1 MDGPRFLSVK
11 EFAKCVG
18 IGERKAR
25 QAMRA
30 CHEGKKWRGCRLAV
44 HLVSAS
50 GGPRGLTYR
59 VDAASI
65 PPRFLV
71 AAERPI
77 SVLSEPPESATGDS
91 PALHAIAIPP
101 TSPVA
106 APGAGQP
113 PARLKH
119 DDQEAAWR
127 EALIKPI
134 AQGTTAGSAERAKQI
149 AALASS
155 PVKDWKG
162 APRTLTE
169 HTLREWTFLFEVS
182 GPPGLMGKVQPPPPP
197 TLARS
202 AVTGDHREAQWRLSI
217 IQPIRHETAPRSAA
231 RAARVTAVASVPI
244 QHWSGQACTIC
255 EATIRGWIARYEARG
270 MLGLMRKA
278 PHNAGKSRVH
288 LSRAW
293 DRVMLRVG
301 ASEAQLTEIVGK
313 VKQRVR
319 SEWRSGTPSWPTVQ
333 LNTLPLVVELTRA
346 AGVDKPNLEL
356 RTLCQVPRRFIEDER
371 RYAIVAMMEQDAAR
385 FASQVTPRIKRD
397 RSHLL
402 PGDWIAADVHHLDV
416 LFRRP
421 DGTDCTPKAVAWY
434 DLATNRTRFDIF
446 VMPKGEMI
454 RREHVIQSFV
464 ALCTDPNW
472 GVPSQLYT
480 DNGGE
485 YNWMELA
492 EDMGKLKR
500 SIDVHCGENPD
511 GDEKT
516 IHRAR
521 PYNPQAK
528 VIEGL
533 FSTLERVAFA
543 QLPGYIGGNRMRKKT
558 ANQGREPQPYP
569 GDEAQL
575 RKAIDGALAY
585 YHLKPQSGHLNGK
598 SPDARFAEFV
608 AVGWHSTILDPWE
621 LSVVFSRELVKPV
634 RTGGTIRLDSKD
646 FRADALLSHVGRRVL
661 VRQPLFGD
669 RDALFIFTEHGEPIA
684 MARPDN
690 VYVFG
695 DPRGAGEQS
704 RREKALKT
712 GLKAL
717 ATEAPRTDAE
727 AVLAHVVALHGDPAQ
742 APTDGVIRLNPEFS
756 EAARMAKEA
765 PQRAEE
771 QADRTLSYR
780 AEKSALLARLR
791 AASA

>member
-1 MDGPRFLSVK
+1 MFISVK
-11 EFAKCVG
+11 QFAESVG
-18 IGERKAR
+18 ISRIKASKALR
-25 QAMRA
+25 NAMA
-30 CHEGKKWRGCRLAV
+30 GKSWRGVQLNVRLV
-44 HLVSAS
+44 PGNS
-50 GGPRGLTYR
+50 GGGASGLTYEVAR
-59 VDAASI
+59 DSI
-65 PPRFLV
+65 PAKLSG
-71 AAERPI
+71 ASERPI
-77 SVLSEPPESATGDS
+77 LALSEPSEGDTEGNPAQHTVPIATS
-91 PALHAIAIPP
+91 SQL
-101 TSPVA
+101 A

-113 PARLKH
+113 PARLK
-119 DDQEAAWR
+119 DDDREAAWR
-127 EALIKPI
+127 EALIRPI
-134 AQGTTAGSAERAKQI
+134 AQGTADGSVERAKQI

-155 PVKDWKG
+155 PIKDWKG
-162 APRTLTE
+162 APRVLTE
-169 HTLREWTFLFEVS
+169 HTLREWVFLYKVS
-182 GPPGLMGKVQPPPPP
+182 GVLGLMGKVQPPSPPA
-197 TLARS
+197 LARS

-217 IQPIRHETAPRSAA
+217 IQPIRHETAPKSAA
-231 RAARVTAVASVPI
+231 RGDRVAAVASVPI
-244 QHWSGQACTIC
+244 QHWSSQSRTIC

-270 MLGLMRKA
+270 MMGLMRKA
-278 PHNAGKSRVH
+278 PHNASKPRVH
-288 LSRAW
+288 LSQAW
-293 DRVMLRVG
+293 DRAMRRAGV
-301 ASEAQLTEIVGK
+301 SEAQLSEIVAK

-371 RYAIVAMMEQDAAR
+371 RYTIVAMMEQDAAR

-397 RSHLL
+397 RSHLV

-454 RREHVIQSFV
+454 RREHVIKSFV

-472 GVPSQLYT
+472 GVPSQLYI

-492 EDMGKLKR
+492 DDMGKLKR
-500 SIDVHCGENPD
+500 SIDVRCGENPD

-533 FSTLERVAFA
+533 FSTVERVAFA

-569 GDEAQL
+569 GDEVQL

-608 AVGWHSTILDPWE
+608 AAGWHSTILDPWE

-684 MARPDN
+684 MGRPDN
-690 VYVFG
+690 VYTFG

-712 GLKAL
+712 ALKAL
-717 ATEAPRTDAE
+717 ATQAPRTDAE
-727 AVLAHVVALHGDPAQ
+727 AVLADVVALHGDAAQ

-765 PQRAEE
+765 PPRAEE

>member
-1 MDGPRFLSVK
+1 VTPSV
-11 EFAKCVG
+11 
-18 IGERKAR
+18 GE
-25 QAMRA
+25 
-30 CHEGKKWRGCRLAV
+30 L
-44 HLVSAS
+44 
-50 GGPRGLTYR
+50 
-59 VDAASI
+59 
-65 PPRFLV
+65 
-71 AAERPI
+71 
-77 SVLSEPPESATGDS
+77 
-91 PALHAIAIPP
+91 
-101 TSPVA
+101 
-106 APGAGQP
+106 
-113 PARLKH
+113 PARH
-119 DDQEAAWR
+119 DDREAAWR
-127 EALIKPI
+127 EGIVKSI
-134 AQGTTAGSAERAKQI
+134 AQGVAPGSDERAERI
-149 AALASS
+149 VALASS
-155 PVKDWKG
+155 PIKDWKG

-169 HTLREWTFLFEVS
+169 HTLREWTFLYEYC
-182 GPPGLMGKVQPPPPP
+182 GLPGLMGKVQPPPPP
-197 TLARS
+197 ALARS
-202 AVTGDHREAQWRLSI
+202 PATGDHREAQWRLSI
-217 IQPIRHETAPRSAA
+217 IQPIRHETAPRSAE
-231 RAARVTAVASVPI
+231 RAARIAAVAAAPI
-244 QHWSGQACTIC
+244 PHWRDQSQTVC
-255 EATIRGWIARYEARG
+255 ERTIRDWIARYEARG
-270 MLGLMRKA
+270 AMGLMRKA
-278 PHNAGKSRVH
+278 PHNAGKPRVH

-293 DRVMLRVG
+293 DRVMRRAG
-301 ASEAQLTEIVGK
+301 TSEAQLAEIVGK
-313 VKQRVR
+313 VRQRVR

-333 LNTLPLVVELTRA
+333 LNTLPLVVKLTRA

-356 RTLCQVPRRFIEDER
+356 RTLCQVSRRFIEDER
-371 RYAIVAMMEQDAAR
+371 YPYLNIAMMEQDAAR

-472 GVPSQLYT
+472 GVPSRLYT

-492 EDMGKLKR
+492 EDIGKLKR
-500 SIDVHCGENPD
+500 SIDVRCDENPD
-511 GDEKT
+511 GDEKSL
-516 IHRAR
+516 HRAR
-521 PYNPQAK
+521 AYNPQAK

-569 GDEAQL
+569 GDETQL

-585 YHLKPQSGHLNGK
+585 YHIKPQSGHLAGK
-598 SPDARFAEFV
+598 SPETRFAEFV
-608 AVGWHSTILDPWE
+608 AAGWRSTILDPWE
-621 LSVVFSRELVKPV
+621 LSVAFSRELVKPV
-634 RTGGTIRLDSKD
+634 RTGGVIRLDTKD
-646 FRADALLSHVGRRVL
+646 YRADALLSLVGSRVL
-661 VRQPLFGD
+661 ARQPLFGD

-690 VYVFG
+690 VYAFG

-704 RREKALKT
+704 RREKAMKT

-717 ATEAPRTDAE
+717 AAEAPRMDAE
-727 AVLAHVVALHGDPAQ
+727 GTQAEVIALHGEPAQ

-780 AEKSALLARLR
+780 ARKSALLAQLR